1 VITRPRGTQD
11 ILPGESECWQKIE
24 DYLRKICALYNYKEI
39 RTPIFESGNLFHRD
53 QNDSSDMVTKETYDF
68 KDRSNRDLT
77 LRPEG
82 TAGAARAYIENK
94 MYADNQVT
102 KLYYMGPIFRYERPS
117 QGRQRQFHQ
126 FGIEAYGSNNPL
138 LDVEVIALACAAIK
152 GLGLKGVKVKINTLG
167 DEESRVRYK
176 NALVEYFTKY
186 KDDLCEDCKNR
197 LIKNP
202 LRILDCKVDFNK
214 EYFKEAPKITDYLS
228 EESKEHFNQVIE
240 SLKDL
245 GIDYEIDPTLVR
257 GLDYY
262 TYTVFEI
269 VANIKDFGAANT
281 ICAGGRYNNL
291 VEEIG
296 GPKTPAVGLAFG
308 MERLLL
314 ALKSENRLPKI
325 KKDSHV
331 YFIALGDKCA
341 KEALRIMN
349 VCRYGGLK
357 CEMDYTGSSLKSQFK
372 KADNNNAMF
381 TCILGDNEL
390 ENMEINIK
398 NNETDF
404 EETIPLNDVYP
415 YVIKYIQSKTLSKC
429 ASCNSTRKED

>member
-1 VITRPRGTQD
+1 MITRPRGTQD
-11 ILPGESECWQKIE
+11 ILPGEVEYWQKIE

-68 KDRSNRDLT
+68 KDRGDRDLT

-94 MYADNQVT
+94 LYAENPIN

-126 FGIEAYGSNNPL
+126 FGVEAYGSNDPL
-138 LDVEVIALACAAIK
+138 LDAEVIALATTAIK
-152 GLGLKGVKVKINTLG
+152 GLGLTGVKVKINTLG
-167 DEESRVRYK
+167 DEASRKKYK
-176 NALVEYFTKY
+176 DVLVDYFTQY

-197 LIKNP
+197 LVKNP
-202 LRILDCKVDFNK
+202 LRILDCKVDGDK
-214 EYFKEAPKITDYLS
+214 EYFKKAPVITDYLS
-228 EESKEHFNQVIE
+228 DESKEHFKKVIDA
-240 SLKDL
+240 LTDM

-281 ICAGGRYNNL
+281 ICAGGRYNKL
-291 VEEIG
+291 VSDLE
-296 GPKTPAVGLAFG
+296 GPETPAVGLAFG

-314 ALKSENRLPKI
+314 ALKSEGKLPRI
-325 KKDSHV
+325 NNQSHI
-331 YFIALGDKCA
+331 YFIALGEKA
-341 KEALRIMN
+341 RATSLRIMN
-349 VCRYGGLK
+349 MCRFGGLK
-357 CEMDYTGSSLKSQFK
+357 CDLDYTGGSLKSQFK
-372 KADNNNAMF
+372 KADKNNAMF
-381 TCILGDNEL
+381 TCILGDSEL
-390 ENMEINIK
+390 ENMQINIK
-398 NNETDF
+398 NNETDDQ
-404 EETIPLNDVYP
+404 ETISLNDVYP
-415 YVIKYIQSKTLSKC
+415 YVVKYIQSKTQSKC
-429 ASCNSTRKED
+429 KGCAENKEN